1 MSGDDAIRGG
11 RMALLDRRANVKR
24 QRQVIRKTNIDAQ
37 LCRHSWVRCVVVVS
51 WWLGAFSDGRKG
63 WGEKVEVSGHSLSKE
78 VPVDSLPTL
87 RSVITHRRRGVC
99 RPAHASH
106 GGKEEQGAES
116 MGNSSEHT
124 PTPPIPDHQN
134 ASMPAFNQILTLKG
148 SLSDF

>member
-99 RPAHASH
+99 RPAHASR
-106 GGKEEQGAES
+106 GEKGRKGSARGKGIPV
-116 MGNSSEHT
+116 NT
-124 PTPPIPDHQN
+124 PTPPIPDQPTITPRCRH
-134 ASMPAFNQILTLKG
+134 STK
-148 SLSDF
+148 S